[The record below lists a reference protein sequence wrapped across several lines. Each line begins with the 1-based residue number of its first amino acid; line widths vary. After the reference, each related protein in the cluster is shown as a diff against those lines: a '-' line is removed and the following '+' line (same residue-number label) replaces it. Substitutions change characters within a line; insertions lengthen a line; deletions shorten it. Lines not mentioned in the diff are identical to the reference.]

1 MGAPSTP
8 ADKCQARPLRMELQ
22 LQRRF
27 RRPSGRRVRS
37 TNLFLCHARVSLH
50 EWHGIIDL
58 NTRLDPLS
66 GWILSDAAD
75 INEAGQITGQGLIN
89 GQYHAYLLTPIP
101 FAGDYNSNGTVDAA
115 DYVLWRKNNN
125 TAVTLPNDSTPGTSP
140 ADYTVWRSRFG
151 QPPGSGSGVN
161 AKTAVPEPATFL
173 LLMFGVAGWCLRR
186 RRAA

>member
-37 TNLFLCHARVSLH
+37 TNFFLCHARVSLH
-50 EWHGIIDL
+50 EWHGINDL

-101 FAGDYNSNGTVDAA
+101 FAGDYNSNGT
-115 DYVLWRKNNN
+115 
-125 TAVTLPNDSTPGTSP
+125 STQPTTFFGARTTIP
-140 ADYTVWRSRFG
+140 RSRY
-151 QPPGSGSGVN
+151 P
-161 AKTAVPEPATFL
+161 TTRRPAPVRPITRC
-173 LLMFGVAGWCLRR
+173 GGPAS
-186 RRAA
+186 AN